1 MKTGSELQDWLPW
14 VIKIRFVIISLL
26 FAIDYSIRTL
36 APNPRN
42 ETSIKYLGVTVIVWY
57 IFGLFF
63 LIYNQVSREY
73 ALQAYLQIFGDVV
86 FITAVIHVTGDLESN
101 YSSLYLVVIII
112 ASMLFPRGRAFLIA
126 AFSFVMMGA
135 LLELAYL
142 PGLYVPVLEQHP
154 VLNFFATT
162 SILPVDLPTLQVKI
176 FASLFGFMAV
186 AYLSNYLA
194 ERLRKTGA
202 ELQNKKGEVASLQ
215 AINENIIQSMRDGLV
230 TTSLDGIITDLNPS
244 GVLILGYG
252 QGVLKGKPL
261 TTVFPGLG
269 SDKTASQDPAVAAGT
284 REEILYM
291 HPSGER
297 RFLGISASPLVI
309 PAQGTVGYVY
319 SFQDLTEEKRREARS
334 RIRDRMASLGRLSA
348 GIAHEI
354 RNPLASIAG
363 SVKLL
368 QSISTLDEDQQQL
381 MMIVNKESERLNKL
395 VSDFLIYARDQ
406 KLEIREADLLNL
418 VQETLVL
425 LKHHPLFSAQHE
437 IETSLPL
444 LPVMLE
450 ADADKIKQVLWNI
463 CDNSLKAMPEGGVL
477 RVEIDDE
484 PGEDLQVS
492 ICDNGVG
499 LSEAQLEKAFEP
511 FQSSFRKGTG
521 LGLAIVYQIVQGH
534 HGNIRVT
541 SAAGRGAKF
550 ILRLPRKQPVGPD
563 PDEILAESSPVRG
576 LGAD

>member
-1 MKTGSELQDWLPW
+1 MKTTGELQDWLPW

-26 FAIDYSIRTL
+26 FAIDFSIRTL

-42 ETSIKYLGVTVIVWY
+42 ETSIKYLGVAVIIWY

-63 LIYNQVSREY
+63 LIYNQLSRDY

-86 FITAVIHVTGDLESN
+86 FITAIIHVTGDLESN
-101 YSSLYLVVIII
+101 YFSLYLVVIII
-112 ASMLFPRGRAFLIA
+112 ASMLFSRGRAFLIA
-126 AFSFVMMGA
+126 AFSFVMMGS

-142 PGLYVPVLEQHP
+142 PGLYLPVLEQHP
-154 VLNFFATT
+154 GLSFFATT

-176 FASLFGFMAV
+176 FASLFGFMAI

-215 AINENIIQSMRDGLV
+215 AINENVIQSMRDGLI
-230 TTSLDGIITDLNPS
+230 TTSLDGIITELNPA

-252 QGVLKGKPL
+252 QGILKGKPL
-261 TTVFPGLG
+261 MEVFPGLG
-269 SDKTASQDPAVAAGT
+269 NTKSEGENPAVVTGM
-284 REEILYM
+284 REEVLYF

-319 SFQDLTEEKRREARS
+319 SFQDLTDEKRREASS

-368 QSISTLDEDQQQL
+368 QSISTLDDDQQQL
-381 MMIVNKESERLNKL
+381 IRIVNKESERLNKL

-406 KLEIREADLLNL
+406 KLDFRDIDLQDLVRETLMLLQHHPSFSLQHQIATNL
-418 VQETLVL
+418 VD
-425 LKHHPLFSAQHE
+425 H
-437 IETSLPL
+437 
-444 LPVMLE
+444 PVMLQ

-463 CDNSLKAMPEGGVL
+463 CDNSLKAMADGGVL
-477 RVEIDDE
+477 RVEIDDTHRDE
-484 PGEDLQVS
+484 LQVVIS
-492 ICDNGVG
+492 DNGVG
-499 LSEAQLEKAFEP
+499 LTESQLEKAFEP
-511 FQSSFRKGTG
+511 FQSSFREGTG
-521 LGLAIVYQIVQGH
+521 LGLAIVYQIVQRH
-534 HGNIRVT
+534 HGSIRVT
-541 SAAGRGAKF
+541 SAAGEGAKF
-550 ILRLPRKQPVGPD
+550 ILRLPRKQPVGPE
-563 PDEILAESSPVRG
+563 PDEILAESSPARR